1 MTASNTLIGGFW
13 IDGATP
19 KTVLI
24 RGAGPALTG
33 QGVPNALQA
42 PVLNVYD
49 VNGNL
54 IARNQGWGTQASVS
68 GSPYPA
74 ANEATVA
81 NVIAASGAYAFGP
94 SSNDTAVVLTLPP
107 GGYTAQ
113 ISGAGGTSGNAVF
126 EVYEVP

>member
-1 MTASNTLIGGFW
+1 VSPTSTLIGGFW
-13 IDGATP
+13 IDGSTP

-24 RGAGPALTG
+24 RGSGPALSG
-33 QGVPNALQA
+33 YGVANPLQA

-54 IARNQGWGTQASVS
+54 IATNQGWGSQASVS

-74 ANEATVA
+74 ADEATVA
-81 NVIAASGAYAFGP
+81 SDITATGAFAYTGG
-94 SSNDTAVVLTLPP
+94 NDTAVVLTLPP

-113 ISGAGGTSGNAVF
+113 ISGAGGGSGTALF